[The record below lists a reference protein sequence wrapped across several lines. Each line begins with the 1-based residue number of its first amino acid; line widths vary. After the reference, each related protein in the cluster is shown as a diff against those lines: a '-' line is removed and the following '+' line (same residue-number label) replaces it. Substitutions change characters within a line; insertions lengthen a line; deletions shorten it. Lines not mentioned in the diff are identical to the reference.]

1 MAGNG
6 TENIINLTLNVWR
19 QKNRNPRGSLK
30 PTRRVASA
38 RTCRFSRCST
48 WSTSALILEGKEPIA
63 FDHDCREG
71 ICGQCGV
78 VVNGEAHGPRR
89 ATTTCQL
96 HMRSFHNGEVL
107 TIEPWRAAAFPVVKD
122 LMVDRSAFDRI
133 IASGG
138 FISVRTGNAP
148 EANDLPVAKDKAELS
163 MDGAACIACGACV
176 AACPNASAMLFV
188 SAKVGHLN
196 TLPQGEPEKYRRATA
211 MIDQMD
217 AEGFGS
223 CTNHGECEAVCPK
236 EISMAFIALMN
247 RDYLRASIQKVNRP
261 TQRARSDRGPLPA
274 TRDLSQAVVIPLR
287 QSLFEVLQSHSAH
300 QGSIPGLTHEFGTE

>member
-6 TENIINLTLNVWR
+6 TEKTINLTLNVWR
-19 QKNRNPRGSLK
+19 QKSRNSRGK
-30 PTRRVASA
+30 FETYPA
-38 RTCRFSRCST
+38 RDIST
-48 WSTSALILEGKEPIA
+48 DMSFLEMLDVVNERLILEGKEPIA

-78 VVNGEAHGPRR
+78 VINGDAHGPRR

-138 FISVRTGNAP
+138 FISVRAGNAP
-148 EANDLPVAKDKAELS
+148 EANDIPVAKDKAELS

-236 EISMAFIALMN
+236 EIPMAFIALMN
-247 RDYLRASIQKVNRP
+247 RDYLRASIQKVK
-261 TQRARSDRGPLPA
+261 
-274 TRDLSQAVVIPLR
+274 
-287 QSLFEVLQSHSAH
+287 EVDAA
-300 QGSIPGLTHEFGTE
+300 GAI